1 MDDSTLRDGLAAAQS
16 VLEHVRCLLA
26 DPQRWQHFG
35 VARDGLGQWT
45 PADSPTAVSWSLS
58 GALERT
64 ALSDIAGFGGQL
76 PQSLAKVALTSAVLR
91 VRPDAPA
98 WWRFAQFEQSP
109 DTTHAH
115 VLDLLGEAIAI
126 LRRS

>member
-1 MDDSTLRDGLAAAQS
+1 MADPALDDWLVAAQC

-26 DPQRWQHFG
+26 DPRRWHRLG
-35 VARDGLGQWT
+35 AARDALGQWT
-45 PADSPTAVSWSLS
+45 PVDSLTAASWSLS

-64 ALSDIAGFGGQL
+64 ALADIPGFSDE
-76 PQSLAKVALTSAVLR
+76 LAQALTRAALTNAVAV
-91 VRPDAPA
+91 VRPEAPA
-98 WWRFAQFEQSP
+98 WWRFAQFEAFP

-115 VLDLLGEAIAI
+115 VLALVGEAIAI

>member
-1 MDDSTLRDGLAAAQS
+1 MGDSTLRDGLAAAQS

-26 DPQRWQHFG
+26 DPRHWHRLG
-35 VARDGLGQWT
+35 VACDALGRWT
-45 PADSPTAVSWSLS
+45 PADSLTAESWSLS

-64 ALSDIAGFGGQL
+64 ALSDIAGLGGQL
-76 PQSLAKVALTSAVLR
+76 PQSLAKVALTSAVSV
-91 VRPDAPA
+91 VRPGAPG
-98 WWRFAQFEQSP
+98 WWRFVQFEQSP

-115 VLDLLGEAIAI
+115 VLALLGEAIAI